1 MTRSLLLV
9 AQYAPPSPLIA
20 ARRIGGLA
28 KYLAR
33 LGIRVTVLTS
43 AMSGT
48 GPIEGA
54 WAVVRTGDLLTSRLN
69 WRRGSL
75 EALRGGVPASYSR
88 RSRLE
93 DIAVPDLSAVTW
105 LPYALPA
112 ALRLVRRER
121 FDCVLTSSPPQ
132 SAHLVGRA
140 LRRRGI
146 PWIAELRDGWTFE
159 PPRPPFRGPQR
170 ALDARLERST
180 LSRADL
186 VLGVTEPIV
195 KDARRRLGVRAEL
208 VTNAFDPEEHVDPA
222 AAEGLLRDGRT
233 TLVHTGRM
241 AVSGTSPRPLLAAL
255 GLLPDLR
262 DRIDVVLAGP
272 LSEDE
277 RELVARAEQ
286 GGLVR
291 WVGALERERTLA
303 LQRAAD
309 ALLVVTEGSTRR
321 SVATGKLFEYLAA
334 RRPILVLGEE
344 TEAARIVREAGAG
357 RATSATDAQAIA
369 QAVRGI
375 VEEPPEAPAPEAIER
390 YGFPAVAA
398 RLAKLVEEVASTSER
413 SQTSTL

>member
-1 MTRSLLLV
+1 VKLLLV

-20 ARRIGGLA
+20 ARRIGGLT

-33 LGIRVTVLTS
+33 QGVAVTVLTS
-43 AMSGT
+43 VMSGD

-54 WAVVRTGDLLTSRLN
+54 AAVVRTGDLLTSRLN
-69 WRRGSL
+69 WRRASL
-75 EALRGGVPASYSR
+75 EALRGGAPAPYSR

-93 DIAVPDLSAVTW
+93 DVVVPDLGAVTW

-112 ALRLVRRER
+112 ALKLARRER

-132 SAHLVGRA
+132 SAHAVGRA
-140 LRRRGI
+140 LRRRGL
-146 PWIAELRDGWTFE
+146 PWIAELRDGWAFE
-159 PPRPPFRGPQR
+159 PPRPPFPRPQR
-170 ALDARLERST
+170 ALDARLERTT
-180 LSRADL
+180 LTRADL

-195 KDARRRLGVRAEL
+195 EDAKRRLGVRAEL
-208 VTNAFDPEEHVDPA
+208 LTNAFDPEEQVDPA
-222 AAEGLLRDGRT
+222 LAAELVRPGRT

-241 AVSGTSPRPLLAAL
+241 AVSGSTPKPLLDAL
-255 GLLPDLR
+255 ELADDLG
-262 DRIDVVLAGP
+262 DRLDVVLAGP

-277 RELVARAEQ
+277 RGLIARAEER
-286 GGLVR
+286 GLVR

-309 ALLVVTEGSTRR
+309 ALLVVTEGSTRK

-334 RRPILVLGEE
+334 TKPILVLGEE
-344 TEAARIVREAGAG
+344 TEAARIVLEVGAG
-357 RATSATDAQAIA
+357 RATSAIDPEAIA
-369 QAVRGI
+369 TALRELVHD
-375 VEEPPEAPAPEAIER
+375 PSPAPAPEAIER

-398 RLAKLVEEVASTSER
+398 RLAGLVDEVVSTSER

>member
-1 MTRSLLLV
+1 VSRSLLLV

-33 LGIRVTVLTS
+33 EGIRVTVLTS

-54 WAVVRTGDLLTSRLN
+54 AKVVRTGDLLTSRLN

-75 EALRGGVPASYSR
+75 DALRGGVPASYSR

-93 DIAVPDLSAVTW
+93 DVAVPDLGAVTW

-112 ALRLVRRER
+112 ALRLARRER

-140 LRRRGI
+140 LRRRRI
-146 PWIAELRDGWTFE
+146 PWIAELRDGWMFE
-159 PPRPPFRGPQR
+159 PPRPPFPAPQR

-180 LSRADL
+180 LTRADL

-195 KDARRRLGVRAEL
+195 ADARRRLRVRAEL
-208 VTNAFDPEEHVDPA
+208 VTNAFDPEEHVDPTA
-222 AAEGLLRDGRT
+222 ADGLLRDGRT

-241 AVSGTSPRPLLAAL
+241 AVSGSTPKPLLDAL
-255 GLLPDLR
+255 ASLGDLS
-262 DRIDVVLAGP
+262 DRLDVVLAGP

-286 GGLVR
+286 GGVVR
-291 WVGALERERTLA
+291 WVGALERDRTLA
-303 LQRAAD
+303 LQRTAD
-309 ALLVVTEGSTRR
+309 ALLVVTEGSTRK

-344 TEAARIVREAGAG
+344 TEAARIVRETGAG
-357 RATSATDAQAIA
+357 TATSATDPEAIA
-369 QAVRGI
+369 QAVRAL
-375 VEEPPEAPAPEAIER
+375 VEDPPQPPGADAIAP

-398 RLAKLVEEVASTSER
+398 RLAELVEEVASTSER

>member
-1 MTRSLLLV
+1 VTSLLVV

-20 ARRIGGLA
+20 ARRIGGLT

-33 LGIRVTVLTS
+33 EGLEVTVLTS
-43 AMSGT
+43 AMSGE
-48 GPIEGA
+48 GPVEGA
-54 WAVVRTGDLLTSRLN
+54 ASVVRTGDLLTSRLN

-75 EALRGGVPASYSR
+75 DALRGGVPATYSR

-93 DIAVPDLSAVTW
+93 DVAVPDLGAATW
-105 LPYALPA
+105 LPYALPT
-112 ALRLVRRER
+112 ALRLSRRRR
-121 FDCVLTSSPPQ
+121 FDAVLTSSPPQ

-159 PPRPPFRGPQR
+159 PPRPPFPNPQR

-186 VLGVTEPIV
+186 VIGVTQPIV
-195 KDARRRLGVRAEL
+195 DDVRERLGVRAEL
-208 VTNAFDPEEHVDPA
+208 VTNAFDPEEHV
-222 AAEGLLRDGRT
+222 EDGGVGELVSTDRT

-241 AVSGTSPRPLLAAL
+241 AVSGSTPKPLLDAL
-255 GLLPDLR
+255 ALLRDLR
-262 DRIDVVLAGP
+262 ERIEVVLAGP

-277 RELVARAEQ
+277 RGLVADAEAN
-286 GGLVR
+286 GLVR
-291 WVGALERERTLA
+291 WVGALDRPRTLA

-309 ALLVVTEGSTRR
+309 ALLVVTEGSTRK

-334 RRPILVLGEE
+334 RRPVLVLGEE
-344 TEAARIVREAGAG
+344 TEAARIVRETGAG
-357 RATSATDAQAIA
+357 TATSATD
-369 QAVRGI
+369 
-375 VEEPPEAPAPEAIER
+375 PEAIAAAIRELVER
-390 YGFPAVAA
+390 PPAPPEPETIEPYGFPAVAA
-398 RLAKLVEEVASTSER
+398 RVAALVEEVASTSER